1 MADITIT
8 IPDNQVTNVEKHLFP
23 HGADPVNDTDEKKI
37 TAITTYVQN
46 WVNEQ
51 LWAIARKTAMDAVD
65 DPTVQYVHMADPE
78 IDIQTVINR
87 LTATIAQLTADIAV
101 KDALIEALR
110 KNSPELEVVALEDQD
125 DA

>member
-1 MADITIT
+1 
-8 IPDNQVTNVEKHLFP
+8 
-23 HGADPVNDTDEKKI
+23 
-37 TAITTYVQN
+37 
-46 WVNEQ
+46 
-51 LWAIARKTAMDAVD
+51 
-65 DPTVQYVHMADPE
+65 MADPE